1 MSRALDTPLAR
12 LRSDAVDVVLQL
24 VVSVEMPAV

>member
-12 LRSDAVDVVLQL
+12 LRSDAVDVVRLV